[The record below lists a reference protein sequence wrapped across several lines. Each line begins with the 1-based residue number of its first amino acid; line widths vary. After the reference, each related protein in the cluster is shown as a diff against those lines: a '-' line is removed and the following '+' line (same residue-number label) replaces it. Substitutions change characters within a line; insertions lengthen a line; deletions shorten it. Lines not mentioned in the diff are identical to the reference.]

1 MRGGAWLPLTVGLW
15 GSPVPVSE
23 ELHSARE
30 LMEFTSANSNAKA
43 WRGSPNPTASSHRGL
58 RSAPQ
63 GSPGPAEA
71 TTSHLALPWGA
82 RRQGAADVAS
92 WGSEAVLHP
101 LARPRK
107 RPHPPHRSSAIPRTP
122 ASTGSF
128 LSQTPLSLHPPQAA
142 TPRADVT
149 TPGSP
154 APPTATAAILGV
166 ARRGASRGSGSRQSE
181 GRNLREGVH

>member
-92 WGSEAVLHP
+92 WGSEAVLQP
-101 LARPRK
+101 LARPRSGLT
-107 RPHPPHRSSAIPRTP
+107 RHTAAQRFLGLPPPPEASSARLPFHSTLHRPRRRALTSP
-122 ASTGSF
+122 RREAQ
-128 LSQTPLSLHPPQAA
+128 LRPLPQ
-142 TPRADVT
+142 
-149 TPGSP
+149 
-154 APPTATAAILGV
+154 L
-166 ARRGASRGSGSRQSE
+166 QS
-181 GRNLREGVH
+181 